1 MLRLSL
7 TNGNANVTI
16 GMSQSRCCDAI
27 KTEKKSQQRT
37 AGDGNLFT
45 KCLQIHTMLFAGK
58 MSVVK

>member
-27 KTEKKSQQRT
+27 KTEKSRSNERRATAACSQNVYKYT
-37 AGDGNLFT
+37 PCFLLK
-45 KCLQIHTMLFAGK
+45 KCPL
-58 MSVVK
+58 